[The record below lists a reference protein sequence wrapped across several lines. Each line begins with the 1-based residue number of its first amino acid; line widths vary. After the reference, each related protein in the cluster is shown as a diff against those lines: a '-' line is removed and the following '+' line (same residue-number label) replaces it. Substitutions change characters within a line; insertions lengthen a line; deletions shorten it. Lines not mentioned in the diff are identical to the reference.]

1 MLLKGEF
8 ASAAGGSQVSL
19 RPSAKSKVATIG
31 AYLRTDCNA
40 CRCSAFVEA
49 RNSMNCRTLS
59 PSSWSAAAAPI
70 MATRLL
76 KNGRLPD
83 VYRIERGGGEVL
95 RRSLFTTLTLAAFLG
110 FATPALAVPTLDFA
124 MDGVHPAN
132 ATVSYAGGTSPI
144 IGANISVDSVAG
156 VGGTPANNGVIT
168 TIQGGALNFTSGAET
183 NPADGTYAWGA
194 NANTCTSL
202 ADANCSFTI
211 TGGVSSLGIAAGS
224 TLLAGRVLS
233 TTIVGGGIVNT
244 IFVNFVDATLAAFY
258 GLPGGTTQWTFVAP
272 GMNLGL
278 TGFASTAPSAFSCG
292 GTSNCLVGS
301 GDVPTTPVPEPG
313 SMMLLGT
320 GLFSLAAAARRRLQ
334 KR

>member
-1 MLLKGEF
+1 
-8 ASAAGGSQVSL
+8 
-19 RPSAKSKVATIG
+19 
-31 AYLRTDCNA
+31 
-40 CRCSAFVEA
+40 
-49 RNSMNCRTLS
+49 MNCRTLS